1 MATLK
6 VMVASRYL
14 QRDLVVVLV
23 DSAVGNVQ
31 SHGINNIPLSCSAGF
46 AACLLMTLLGIW

>member
-14 QRDLVVVLV
+14 QRDPVVALVN
-23 DSAVGNVQ
+23 SAAGNVQ
-31 SHGINNIPLSCSAGF
+31 SRGINSIPLSCSAGF
-46 AACLLMTLLGIW
+46 AACLLMTLLGTW